1 MASFPSRLAHW
12 VSSIYSLELPR
23 GFVPLGFGAYPHCM
37 DRAST
42 QHDPAQIREAQNRF
56 IETWGRMGSAWGVS
70 RTLAEV
76 HALLYIT
83 GDALCTDDVM
93 DRLEISRGNASMT
106 LRGLTDWGIVRRVH
120 KRGDRKEYFQAEADV
135 WNMFKTIATERKKR
149 ELDPVVTSLYE
160 IRDLTGMRTGAAP
173 ELVQHNERLDRMLE
187 AIEALNQFSTALFEL
202 NADHMRATFDQLPSA
217 RAED

>member
-1 MASFPSRLAHW
+1 MP
-12 VSSIYSLELPR
+12 
-23 GFVPLGFGAYPHCM
+23 GFVRTSHWTYAPLRMTPTNRNS
-37 DRAST
+37 DAS
-42 QHDPAQIREAQNRF
+42 AQVHEAQNRF

-83 GDALCTDDVM
+83 GQALCTDDVM
-93 DRLEISRGNASMT
+93 ERLQISRGNASMT

-120 KRGDRKEYFQAEADV
+120 KRGDRKEYFEAEADV
-135 WNMFKTIATERKKR
+135 WTMFKTIATERKKR

-160 IRDLTGMRTGAAP
+160 IRDMTAQRAGTSNATR
-173 ELVQHNERLDRMLE
+173 EHNDRLDRMLE

-202 NADHMRATFDQLPSA
+202 NADHMRATLDQLPASPGDEEESA
-217 RAED
+217 